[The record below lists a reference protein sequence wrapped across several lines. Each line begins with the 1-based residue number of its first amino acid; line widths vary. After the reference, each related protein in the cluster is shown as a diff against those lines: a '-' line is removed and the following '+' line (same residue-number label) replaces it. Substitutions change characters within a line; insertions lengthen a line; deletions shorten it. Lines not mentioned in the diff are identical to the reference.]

1 MTPPE
6 PRYRIEVSETQ
17 ARHLRDACELMARVR
32 MGQVA
37 DACREVL
44 DADGKYKV
52 PYEIARQAECLIK
65 AAVGLAPNQSWG
77 VAKHEAADIPWEMY
91 QSIRYR
97 LAWDYALD
105 DGLANSESERDWA
118 RMMSVDYDRPMK
130 LTREPEMKIERIKE
144 TGYPF
149 IVGQHEEESE

>member
-6 PRYRIEVSETQ
+6 PRYRIEVTETQ
-17 ARHLRDACELMARVR
+17 ARYLRDACELLARVR
-32 MGQVA
+32 MGDLV
-37 DACREVL
+37 DACQEVL
-44 DADGKYKV
+44 DADGRASV
-52 PYEIARQAECLIK
+52 PYDAACRAEGLIK

-77 VAKHEAADIPWEMY
+77 IAKHEAADIPWELY
-91 QSIRYR
+91 QAIRYR

-105 DGLANSESERDWA
+105 TGLTTSEAERDWVT
-118 RMMSVDYDRPMK
+118 MIGVHYDRPMK

-149 IVGQHEEESE
+149 VVGQHEEESE